1 MKLDVKIDFKKR
13 LIIYGI
19 VAGIF
24 LAVIAT
30 FLITGLINKNSEPDP
45 YIDPFE
51 ETLPA
56 ANPNGDLNAY
66 SWAELQALAQ
76 AKLTEEV
83 YRNKYGIEVG
93 QKKDDTYLLVDIGAY
108 EGFVFVYDA
117 KVNVEANE
125 TNVNDGGY
133 AASKLATEVEALYTG
148 FNADLQAAVKEVTVK
163 CNDGMKL
170 ANSATHDYKCHIF
183 LLSAAEVGFEV
194 SFWEHAGAYEA
205 EGTRLD
211 FFDNTWNSRSNVTST
226 LTWWLRSADS
236 DNDDCF
242 HVVTAEGAESSSVA
256 SYANAVLAAFV
267 IG

>member
-19 VAGIF
+19 VAGIL

-30 FLITGLINKNSEPDP
+30 VLITGFINQNKEPDP
-45 YIDPFE
+45 YIDPIE

-76 AKLTEEV
+76 AKLTEEI

-93 QKKDDTYLLVDIGAY
+93 QKKDDKYLLVDIGAY
-108 EGFVFVYDA
+108 DGFVFVYDA
-117 KVNVEANE
+117 ELTVAANE
-125 TNVNDGGY
+125 TNNNDGGY
-133 AASKLATEVEALYTG
+133 ATSKLATEVEALYTG
-148 FNADLQAAVKEVTVK
+148 FNTDLKSAVKEVTVK
-163 CNDGMKL
+163 CNDGMKM
-170 ANSATHDYKCHIF
+170 ANSATHDYVCHTF
-183 LLSAAEVGFEV
+183 LLSAAEVGFDV
-194 SFWEHAGAYEA
+194 YFWEHAAAYEA
-205 EGTRLD
+205 EGTKLAY
-211 FFDNTWNSRSNVTST
+211 FNNTWDSRSNVTST

-236 DNDDCF
+236 DNEDCF
-242 HVVTAEGAESSSVA
+242 HVVTKEGAESSSVA